1 MSVGSTMVAMTRE
14 QRDICESRD
23 RLTIVEANAGAGKTT
38 LAVMKIA
45 SLVSRGANPSRI
57 IALSYTK
64 AGVIA
69 YREAFARLAIPKR
82 ISDQVRIGTFD
93 EFCVSRLDRLEGESG
108 ALLHR
113 PEDVRVHVLSAIAKA
128 RTWAQESFGDVFD
141 FDGGGE
147 FAVEGLLKEFSRIK
161 GTLAL
166 KRAPEEFSITPEW
179 ASELGMNFTALAIFR
194 AYEGI
199 RYRSKGL
206 SGEEVPFRY
215 VGDPTYDLAR
225 ILSADDPIYDIDTH
239 PLKMGLDAVILDE
252 MHDTNW
258 AMFKVLQELLSVN
271 QRAVFLGVGDRD
283 QVIHSNNGADAYF
296 MGHGFREYIGEP
308 KYMSLTVTYR
318 CGEVLATPLGKV
330 SNKKY
335 LADSSYQS
343 QFLIKK
349 LSSARD
355 VCNEISEILTA
366 RKNQI
371 AGTKN
376 SDVAILMRNPSAAT
390 DLEHELFKR
399 SIRCRTVGFTTYLER
414 PEILFVRAILSI
426 AVNLK
431 EHFQPEMET
440 TAKLAIWEFI
450 GGTLPRGEDNQD
462 HTRSVVMSSNYENF
476 TSVIFKVLLNT
487 TSHAATRSQVNKAI
501 EIASSDRIEDLSG
514 ALEALNIKEMASR
527 VFVNS
532 EDVRNV
538 HGSLAGFAKAG
549 MGATS
554 ISSFLRSLLSHD
566 YERQAIKHSANSIT
580 LSSIEAVKGLEFDHV
595 VFCNVN
601 ANEFDSRLEADRNLF
616 YVAASRARKVL
627 TILHKEG
634 QPSSFLNYYAA
645 HR

>member
-1 MSVGSTMVAMTRE
+1 
-14 QRDICESRD
+14 
-23 RLTIVEANAGAGKTT
+23 
-38 LAVMKIA
+38 
-45 SLVSRGANPSRI
+45 
-57 IALSYTK
+57 
-64 AGVIA
+64 
-69 YREAFARLAIPKR
+69 
-82 ISDQVRIGTFD
+82 
-93 EFCVSRLDRLEGESG
+93 
-108 ALLHR
+108 
-113 PEDVRVHVLSAIAKA
+113 
-128 RTWAQESFGDVFD
+128 
-141 FDGGGE
+141 
-147 FAVEGLLKEFSRIK
+147 
-161 GTLAL
+161 
-166 KRAPEEFSITPEW
+166 
-179 ASELGMNFTALAIFR
+179 
-194 AYEGI
+194 
-199 RYRSKGL
+199 
-206 SGEEVPFRY
+206 
-215 VGDPTYDLAR
+215 
-225 ILSADDPIYDIDTH
+225 
-239 PLKMGLDAVILDE
+239 
-252 MHDTNW
+252 
-258 AMFKVLQELLSVN
+258 
-271 QRAVFLGVGDRD
+271 
-283 QVIHSNNGADAYF
+283 
-296 MGHGFREYIGEP
+296 
-308 KYMSLTVTYR
+308 
-318 CGEVLATPLGKV
+318 
-330 SNKKY
+330 
-335 LADSSYQS
+335 
-343 QFLIKK
+343 
-349 LSSARD
+349 
-355 VCNEISEILTA
+355 
-366 RKNQI
+366 
-371 AGTKN
+371 
-376 SDVAILMRNPSAAT
+376 
-390 DLEHELFKR
+390 
-399 SIRCRTVGFTTYLER
+399 
-414 PEILFVRAILSI
+414 
-426 AVNLK
+426 
-431 EHFQPEMET
+431 MET